1 MMIRSEFMA
10 YKYGPAH
17 TPCRSAS
24 SNLVAVARRQRTL
37 HQSWPAGT
45 PEAQLALI
53 PRDDIV
59 AEVIASNDG
68 PSTTFAQH
76 EGPFTIYQ
84 RSIVAGAASV
94 DETIRYRIL
103 LPWFGWLVSLPLRN
117 TLRHRPAEGTKP
129 WWSPPDRL
137 TPRHVAILGLLA
149 AASMAATFTNTLFTQ
164 TASFAADGFGL
175 DERAQGVGGVVVRLG
190 VVIAIPFAML
200 ADRRGR
206 RQMIVIT
213 AWVAPLWCALGAIA
227 PNFWVLVGTQAI
239 GRPVG
244 VALALLIGVVA
255 AEEMPRS
262 SRAYALSV
270 IALAGGL
277 GAGVAVAAL
286 RLADLGRDGW
296 RLIYLLSLVWLVPAY
311 HLTRHLPETHRFQRR
326 HPVAPRLDRRRFAI
340 IAVVAIAANLFVAPA
355 SFFQNRYLDD
365 VRGYTGGGIALFTLC
380 TATPASLGLVAGG
393 RIADMVGRRAVLVTC
408 MPLSTLLLVG
418 SFNFAGPTMWLLA
431 LLGGLFAGAAYPAFT
446 VYRTELFPTGNRGRA
461 NGLITALS
469 LAGSSVGLL
478 LVGALVHR
486 GWSYGQSMLVVGFG
500 ELLAAAIAYFAY
512 PETAHLELEQINP
525 QDALAES

>member
-1 MMIRSEFMA
+1 MS
-10 YKYGPAH
+10 
-17 TPCRSAS
+17 
-24 SNLVAVARRQRTL
+24 RRARTL
-37 HQSWPAGT
+37 RQSWPAGT
-45 PEAQLALI
+45 PEAQHAFT
-53 PRDDIV
+53 PRTDIV
-59 AEVIASNDG
+59 EEVGAISDESSA
-68 PSTTFAQH
+68 TFAQH
-76 EGPFTIYQ
+76 DGPFTTYQ
-84 RSIVAGAASV
+84 RSIVATATTV

-103 LPWFGWLVSLPLRN
+103 IPWFGWLFALPLRN
-117 TLRHRPAEGTKP
+117 TLRHRPPDGALP

-137 TPRHVAILGLLA
+137 TPRNVNVLGLLA

-164 TASFAADGFGL
+164 TASFAADGFGI
-175 DERAQGVGGVVVRLG
+175 DERGQGFGGVVVRLG

-206 RQMIVIT
+206 RQMIVAT
-213 AWVAPLWCALGAIA
+213 AWIAPLWCLLGAIA
-227 PNFWVLVGTQAI
+227 PSFWVLVGTQAI

-270 IALAGGL
+270 LALAGGI

-286 RLADLGRDGW
+286 RLADFGRDGW
-296 RLIYLLSLVWLVPAY
+296 RLVYLLSLIWLVPAY
-311 HLTRHLPETHRFQRR
+311 HLTRDLPETHRFEQR
-326 HPVAPRLDRRRFAI
+326 HPFAPRLDRQRFAM
-340 IAVVAIAANLFVAPA
+340 IAVVAIAANVFVAPA

-393 RIADMVGRRAVLVTC
+393 RIAEIVGRRAVLAIC
-408 MPLSTLLLVG
+408 MPLATLLLVG
-418 SFNFAGPTMWLLA
+418 SFNFAGPAMWLFA
-431 LLGGLFAGAAYPAFT
+431 LLGGLLAGAAYPAFT

-486 GWSYGQSMLVVGFG
+486 GWSYGQSMLIVAFG
-500 ELLAAAIAYFAY
+500 QLLAAAIAYIAY

-525 QDALAES
+525 QDALGES